1 MTRYKAG
8 DVVWISPCES
18 GDWLIED
25 EAVVLEDF
33 GDGYRV
39 LQESE
44 RVPSYGSGHFVHDS
58 ELERTEGLLAA

>member
-18 GDWLIED
+18 GDWLVED

-44 RVPSYGSGHFVHDS
+44 RVPSYGSGHFV
-58 ELERTEGLLAA
+58 

>member
-1 MTRYKAG
+1 MNRFEIG
-8 DVVWISPCES
+8 DFVWVSPGES

-44 RVPSYGSGHFVHDS
+44 RVPSHGSGHFVLDS
-58 ELERTEGLLAA
+58 ELERAEELLAA

>member
-1 MTRYKAG
+1 MGRYSVG
-8 DVVWISPCES
+8 DVVWINPGES
-18 GDWLIED
+18 GDWLTED

-44 RVPSYGSGHFVHDS
+44 RVPSYGSGHFVQDS
-58 ELERTEGLLAA
+58 EIQVAEGLLAA